1 MRFAFILEEK
11 AHFPVRCLCTV
22 LEVTRSGFYAW
33 CARPVAARTQA
44 TQRLA
49 VEVAAIHA
57 ASKQRYGSPRVHEEL
72 QAQGRTVGR
81 HRVARLMQQQGLRA
95 RKKRRFQT
103 TTDSRHGLP
112 VAANIL
118 DRQFTVTAPN
128 RAWVTDITYL
138 WTREGWL
145 YLAVILDLFSRRV
158 VGWSMSEHITR
169 QLTLDALEAALR
181 QRAPHAGLLHHSD
194 RGSQYASGDYQAL
207 LALHGLVGSMSRRGN
222 CWDNA
227 VAESFFSTLKAE
239 LVYRTD
245 YVSRSQARASIF
257 EYIEAFYNGRRRH
270 SALGYLSP
278 VEHEIAAARHG
289 DAVAARRGAA

>member
-1 MRFAFILEEK
+1 MKFAFILEEK

-22 LEVTRSGFYAW
+22 LGVTRSGFYAW
-33 CARPVAARTQA
+33 CARPVAARTHA
-44 TQRLA
+44 DQRLA

-57 ASKQRYGSPRVHEEL
+57 TSKRRYGSPRVHREL
-72 QAQGRTVGR
+72 QAQGHAVGR
-81 HRVARLMQQQGLRA
+81 HRVARLMQAQGLRA

-112 VAANIL
+112 IAANLL

-128 RAWVTDITYL
+128 LAWVTDITYL

-145 YLAVILDLFSRRV
+145 YLAVILDLFSRRI

-181 QRAPHAGLLHHSD
+181 DRQPAAGLLHHSD

-207 LALHGLVGSMSRRGN
+207 LAAHGLVGSMSRRAN

-227 VAESFFSTLKAE
+227 VAESFFSTLKIE
-239 LVYRTD
+239 LAHDADWATRAD
-245 YVSRSQARASIF
+245 ARAAVF
-257 EYIEAFYNGRRRH
+257 EYLEVFYNGQRRH

-278 VEHEIAAARHG
+278 VAFEQHYAEKALAA
-289 DAVAARRGAA
+289 

>member
-1 MRFAFILEEK
+1 MRFAFILREK

-33 CARPVAARTQA
+33 CARPVAARTQD

-57 ASKQRYGSPRVHEEL
+57 ASKQRYGSPRVHQEL

-81 HRVARLMQQQGLRA
+81 HRVARLMQQQGLHA

-112 VAANIL
+112 VAANVL
-118 DRQFTVTAPN
+118 DRQFTVTAPDT
-128 RAWVTDITYL
+128 AWVTDITYL

-158 VGWSMSEHITR
+158 VGWSMSESITR
-169 QLTLDALEAALR
+169 QLTLDALEAALG
-181 QRAPHAGLLHHSD
+181 QRTPPPGLLHHSD

-207 LALHGLVGSMSRRGN
+207 LDAHGLVGSMSRRGN

-227 VAESFFSTLKAE
+227 VAESFFSTLKIE
-239 LVYRTD
+239 LVYPADWATRAA
-245 YVSRSQARASIF
+245 ARAAVF
-257 EYIEAFYNGRRRH
+257 EYLEVFYNGQRRH
-270 SALGYLSP
+270 SSLGYLSP
-278 VEHEIAAARHG
+278 VAFEQRHEEKALAA
-289 DAVAARRGAA
+289 

>member
-1 MRFAFILEEK
+1 MKFAFILAEK

-22 LEVTRSGFYAW
+22 LGVTRSGFYAW
-33 CARPVAARTQA
+33 CARPVAARTHA
-44 TQRLA
+44 DQRLA

-57 ASKQRYGSPRVHEEL
+57 TSKRRYGSPRVHREL
-72 QAQGRTVGR
+72 QAQGRAVGR
-81 HRVARLMQQQGLRA
+81 HRVARLMQAQGLRA
-95 RKKRRFQT
+95 REKRRFQT

-112 VAANIL
+112 VAANLL

-128 RAWVTDITYL
+128 LAWVTDITYL

-181 QRAPHAGLLHHSD
+181 QRRPGAGLLHHSD

-207 LALHGLVGSMSRRGN
+207 LAAHGLVGSMSRRAN

-227 VAESFFSTLKAE
+227 VAESFFSTLKIE
-239 LVYRTD
+239 LAHDADWATRAD
-245 YVSRSQARASIF
+245 ARAAVF
-257 EYIEAFYNGRRRH
+257 EYLEVFYNGQRRH
-270 SALGYLSP
+270 SALGYVSP
-278 VEHEIAAARHG
+278 VAFEQQHAEKALAA
-289 DAVAARRGAA
+289 

>member
-1 MRFAFILEEK
+1 M
-11 AHFPVRCLCTV
+11 RCLCTV

-33 CARPVAARTQA
+33 CARPVAARTQD

-57 ASKQRYGSPRVHEEL
+57 ASKQRYGSPRVHQEL

-112 VAANIL
+112 VAANVL

-128 RAWVTDITYL
+128 TTWVTDITYL

-158 VGWSMSEHITR
+158 VGWSMSESITR
-169 QLTLDALEAALR
+169 QLTLDALAAALGHR
-181 QRAPHAGLLHHSD
+181 TPPPGLLHHSD

-207 LALHGLVGSMSRRGN
+207 LDAHGLVGSMSRRGN

-227 VAESFFSTLKAE
+227 VAESFFSTLKIE
-239 LVYRTD
+239 LAYTADWATRAD
-245 YVSRSQARASIF
+245 ARAAVF
-257 EYIEAFYNGRRRH
+257 EYLEVFYNGQRRH
-270 SALGYLSP
+270 SSLGYLSP
-278 VEHEIAAARHG
+278 VAFEQRYEEKALAA
-289 DAVAARRGAA
+289 

>member
-1 MRFAFILEEK
+1 MRFAFSLEEK
-11 AHFPVRCLCTV
+11 AHLPVRCLCTV

-33 CARPVAARTQA
+33 CARPAAARTQD

-57 ASKQRYGSPRVHEEL
+57 ASKQRYGSPRVHQEL

-112 VAANIL
+112 VAANVL

-128 RAWVTDITYL
+128 TTWVTDITYL

-158 VGWSMSEHITR
+158 VGWSMSESITR
-169 QLTLDALEAALR
+169 QLTLDALAAALGNGPR
-181 QRAPHAGLLHHSD
+181 RLACCITPIAGASTRAATT
-194 RGSQYASGDYQAL
+194 
-207 LALHGLVGSMSRRGN
+207 RRS
-222 CWDNA
+222 W
-227 VAESFFSTLKAE
+227 T
-239 LVYRTD
+239 RT
-245 YVSRSQARASIF
+245 
-257 EYIEAFYNGRRRH
+257 
-270 SALGYLSP
+270 
-278 VEHEIAAARHG
+278 
-289 DAVAARRGAA
+289 